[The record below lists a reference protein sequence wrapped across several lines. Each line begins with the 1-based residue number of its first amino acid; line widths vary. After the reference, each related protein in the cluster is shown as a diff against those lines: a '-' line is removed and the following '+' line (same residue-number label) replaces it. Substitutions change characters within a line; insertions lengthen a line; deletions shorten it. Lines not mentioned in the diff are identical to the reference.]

1 LKIEKQK
8 IIFRRIDEWTGRE
21 KNANIDESFT
31 RLLLTKN
38 PYLLISYS

>member
-1 LKIEKQK
+1 MSRRAEK
-8 IIFRRIDEWTGRE
+8 

>member
-1 LKIEKQK
+1 MSGRAEK
-8 IIFRRIDEWTGRE
+8 